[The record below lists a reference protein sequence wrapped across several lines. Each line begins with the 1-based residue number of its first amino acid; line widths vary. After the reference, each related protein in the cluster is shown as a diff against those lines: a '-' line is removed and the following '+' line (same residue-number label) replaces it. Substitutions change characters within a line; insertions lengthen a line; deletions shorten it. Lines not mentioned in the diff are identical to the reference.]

1 MKLSKLLN
9 GIQYKTNLS
18 PDTEIT
24 GLTNNTEKV
33 EKGGVFVCII
43 GTKFD
48 GHDFAQKV
56 IEKGASAVVVS
67 KDLSIENQIIV
78 ENTSEAY
85 AALCANY
92 FDNPAQKLT
101 MIGVTGTNGKTSVST
116 ILRSIFENCGI
127 KTGLI
132 GTIENIIGNEVIPS
146 QLTTPDSYNLYE
158 LLNKMVEAGCTH
170 CVMEVS
176 SHALKQKRCDGIH
189 FKVGI
194 FTNLT
199 KDHLDYH
206 KTIDDY
212 FESKCKLFDICDTAL
227 VNIDDPY
234 GKIIYETAKC
244 DIYGYSADG
253 NSDFKADNIAYLP
266 TGLRYTVNFKGKEYP
281 ASICIPGRFS
291 VYNSLAAAGAAALA
305 GVPTEK
311 AFELLSK
318 AEGVKGRVEV
328 FPTNRDFTVII
339 DYAHTPDGLEKVLDT
354 IRTMKPKRVVTLFG
368 CGGDRDATKRPQ
380 MGEIASVMSDFVI
393 VTSDNPRTENPSKI
407 IEDILVGVNKF
418 KAPPHVVIEN
428 RREAIHYAVKN
439 AQSGDVI
446 LLAGKGHETYQIL
459 ETGKIHFDEREV
471 LAEALN
477 GDR

>member
-132 GTIENIIGNEVIPS
+132 GTIENVIGNEVIPS

-212 FESKCKLFDICDTAL
+212 FESKCT
-227 VNIDDPY
+227 
-234 GKIIYETAKC
+234 
-244 DIYGYSADG
+244 
-253 NSDFKADNIAYLP
+253 
-266 TGLRYTVNFKGKEYP
+266 
-281 ASICIPGRFS
+281 
-291 VYNSLAAAGAAALA
+291 SL
-305 GVPTEK
+305 
-311 AFELLSK
+311 
-318 AEGVKGRVEV
+318 
-328 FPTNRDFTVII
+328 
-339 DYAHTPDGLEKVLDT
+339 
-354 IRTMKPKRVVTLFG
+354 
-368 CGGDRDATKRPQ
+368 
-380 MGEIASVMSDFVI
+380 
-393 VTSDNPRTENPSKI
+393 
-407 IEDILVGVNKF
+407 
-418 KAPPHVVIEN
+418 
-428 RREAIHYAVKN
+428 
-439 AQSGDVI
+439 
-446 LLAGKGHETYQIL
+446 
-459 ETGKIHFDEREV
+459 
-471 LAEALN
+471 
-477 GDR
+477 

>member
-24 GLTNNTEKV
+24 GLSNNTEKV
-33 EKGGVFVCII
+33 EEGSVFVCII
-43 GTKFD
+43 GTRFD

-56 IEKGASAVVVS
+56 NEKGAAAIVVS

-132 GTIENIIGNEVIPS
+132 GTIENVIGNEVIPS

-206 KTIDDY
+206 KTIEDY
-212 FESKCKLFDICDTAL
+212 FESKCKLFEICDTAL

-244 DIYGYSADG
+244 DVYGYSADG
-253 NSDFKADNIAYLP
+253 SSDFKADNIAYLP
-266 TGLRYTVNFKGKEYP
+266 TGLRYTVSFEDKEYP
-281 ASICIPGRFS
+281 TSICIPGKFS

-328 FPTNRDFTVII
+328 FPTNRAFTIII

-418 KAPPHVVIEN
+418 KATPYVVIEN

-477 GDR
+477 EE